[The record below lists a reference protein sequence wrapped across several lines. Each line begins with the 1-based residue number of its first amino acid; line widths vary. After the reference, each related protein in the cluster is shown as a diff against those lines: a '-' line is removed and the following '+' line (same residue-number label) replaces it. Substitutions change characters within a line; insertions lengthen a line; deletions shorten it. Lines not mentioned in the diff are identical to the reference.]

1 MFSDSFQSQVIQKT
15 EKACIEEDIRN
26 RYGNQETTQS
36 AYKDPSKRKKKE
48 KVASLTQFLQTAWKA
63 RAAQGF
69 DQTFSAAESS

>member
-1 MFSDSFQSQVIQKT
+1 MGIKRLHRVLIKT
-15 EKACIEEDIRN
+15 RLKE
-26 RYGNQETTQS
+26 
-36 AYKDPSKRKKKE
+36 KKKE